1 MHTDYKCDSIRELR
15 DQQVR
20 FAPRD
25 KKIEQVDCAEKLL
38 RDIQLDRDYNFE
50 FVCFRI
56 TGFRP
61 ENSPI
66 VKISGENLRH
76 DLHCFIEDLSDSASV
91 NAEEFGQPVHTVE
104 DLSKMFN
111 VSTKTISRW
120 RHQGLVSR
128 KFIFNGGRRRV
139 GFLHSSVDQ
148 FVKRNRD
155 KVKRGERFSQ
165 LTKVD
170 KDEIIER
177 ARRLAK
183 AGGCPA
189 EVTRRIAK
197 YMERSVETIRYTIKQ
212 FDSDNP
218 TIAVFPDQTGPL
230 NLEMKERVY
239 ADFVAGKSAESIA
252 KRYCR
257 TKTTVYR
264 VINEVRANL
273 ILELPL
279 DFMDNQEFHRKA
291 AEKRIVHSEMP
302 VPETKTRRTKPPAG
316 LPRYLASLYEVA
328 LLTREQEQYL
338 FRKYNF
344 LKFQASR
351 LREKLDPSK
360 AKSSEMDD
368 IEKLYDDAVKLKNRI
383 VQANL
388 RLVVS
393 IAKRHVA
400 ANEDFFQLVSDG
412 NMSLIRAVEKF
423 DYSRGNKFSTYSSWA
438 IMKNFARTIPGE
450 FKQRDRFRPTS
461 EEVFL
466 AKADQRTDRYLL
478 ESEQDRRKEQV
489 DNILEKLDDREQ
501 RIIISRFGLDYSQEP
516 QTLKEVG
523 EQLGVT
529 KERIRQI
536 EARALNKLRIAAR
549 EDNIDL
555 PEGMLELESEN

>member
-1 MHTDYKCDSIRELR
+1 MHSDYLCQSIRELR

-20 FAPRD
+20 FAPRH
-25 KKIEQVDCAEKLL
+25 KKIEQVDNAEKLL
-38 RDIQLDRDYNFE
+38 RVIKADRDYNFE

-61 ENSPI
+61 DHAPI
-66 VKISGENLRH
+66 VRIKGQDLRH
-76 DLHCFIEDLSDSASV
+76 DLHCFIEDLSESASMV
-91 NAEEFGQPVHTVE
+91 ADEISQPVHTVE
-104 DLSKMFN
+104 DLSKMFK

-120 RHQGLVSR
+120 RQQGLVSR
-128 KFIFNGGRRRV
+128 KFIFDSGRKRV
-139 GFLHSSVDQ
+139 GFLHTSVDQ
-148 FVKRNRD
+148 FIKDNRD

-165 LTKVD
+165 LTD
-170 KDEIIER
+170 SDRDEIVER

-197 YMERSVETIRYTIKQ
+197 HMDRSVETIRYTIKR
-212 FDSDNP
+212 FDQSNP
-218 TIAVFPDQTGPL
+218 EIAVFPDQTGPL
-230 NLEMKERVY
+230 NLEMKERIY
-239 ADFVAGKSAESIA
+239 ADFAAGKSAESIA

-264 VINEVRANL
+264 VINEMRAKM
-273 ILELPL
+273 ITELPL
-279 DFMDNQEFHRKA
+279 DFMDNPEFHRKSAWKRIVDAEMPA
-291 AEKRIVHSEMP
+291 AEKA
-302 VPETKTRRTKPPAG
+302 TRRTKPPSG

-344 LKFQASR
+344 LKYRASK
-351 LREKLDPSK
+351 LRDQLDPMR
-360 AKSSEMDD
+360 AKTSEMDQ
-368 IEKLYDDAVKLKNRI
+368 IEDLYDQAVKIKNRI

-393 IAKRHVA
+393 IAKRHVNA
-400 ANEDFFQLVSDG
+400 TEDFFQLVSDG

-423 DYSRGNKFSTYSSWA
+423 DYARGNKFSTYASWA

-450 FKQRDRFRPTS
+450 YKQRDRFRPTS

-466 AKADQRTDRYLL
+466 AKADERTDRYSMESAQQRREEQVNRIL
-478 ESEQDRRKEQV
+478 ES
-489 DNILEKLDDREQ
+489 LDDREQ
-501 RIIISRFGLDYSQEP
+501 KIIISRFGLDYSQEP
-516 QTLKEVG
+516 LTLKEVG
-523 EQLGVT
+523 EELGVT

-536 EARALNKLRIAAR
+536 QTRALNKLRIAAQ
-549 EDNIDL
+549 EDKIDL
-555 PEGMLELESEN
+555 PEEFLESDN

>member
-25 KKIEQVDCAEKLL
+25 IKIEQVDCAEKLL
-38 RDIQLDRDYNFE
+38 RDIQSDRDYNYE

-66 VKISGENLRH
+66 VKISGDNLRH
-76 DLHCFIEDLSDSASV
+76 DLFCFIEDLSESASV
-91 NAEEFGQPVHTVE
+91 SADEFGQPVHTVE
-104 DLSKMFN
+104 DLAKMFN

-120 RHQGLVSR
+120 RQQGLVSR
-128 KFIFNGGRRRV
+128 KFIFGGGRKRV
-139 GFLHSSVDQ
+139 GFLHSSVDN
-148 FVKRNRD
+148 FVKRNRE

-165 LTKVD
+165 LTKLE
-170 KDEIIER
+170 KQEIIER

-183 AGGCPA
+183 VGGCPA

-197 YMERSVETIRYTIKQ
+197 HMDRSVETIRYTIKQ
-212 FDSDNP
+212 HDNENP
-218 TIAVFPDQTGPL
+218 TIAVFPDQSGPL
-230 NLEMKERVY
+230 NLEMKERIY
-239 ADFVAGKSAESIA
+239 ADFVGGKSAESIA

-273 ILELPL
+273 IMELPL
-279 DFMDNQEFHRKA
+279 DFMDNEEFHRKA
-291 AEKRIVHSEMP
+291 AEKKIVDADMP
-302 VPETKTRRTKPPAG
+302 VLEKPARRTKPPAG

-328 LLTREQEQYL
+328 LLNREQEQYL

-344 LKFQASR
+344 LKCKASR
-351 LREKLDPSK
+351 LRDQLDP
-360 AKSSEMDD
+360 ARARSSEMDQ
-368 IEKLYDDAVKLKNRI
+368 IEKLYEQAVKIKNRI

-393 IAKRHVA
+393 IAKRHV
-400 ANEDFFQLVSDG
+400 NSTDDFFQLVSDG

-423 DYSRGNKFSTYSSWA
+423 DYSRGNKFSTYASWA

-466 AKADQRTDRYLL
+466 AHADQRTDRVRL
-478 ESEQDRRKEQV
+478 ESEQERRTQQV
-489 DNILEKLDDREQ
+489 SHILGALDDREQ

-555 PEGMLELESEN
+555 PDGIFESEN